1 MAHSVWST
9 LGTHDS
15 ARSGSASPSALV
27 VANVSSIDGPII
39 VPPSVHWSMLG
50 FHPLTSA
57 GTATTSLP
65 PGRAGSSGSNGE
77 PVGVVDVGAVPGPG
91 VGDASDRWP
100 CNVPLQPASAAAS
113 TTTTAAEPCQPRE
126 VPPDLHLCISHLPMR
141 SRRERSAA

>member
-65 PGRAGSSGSNGE
+65 PGRAGSSRFQWGTG
-77 PVGVVDVGAVPGPG
+77 GGGG
-91 VGDASDRWP
+91 VGGGARP
-100 CNVPLQPASAAAS
+100 PGGGGPPPPA
-113 TTTTAAEPCQPRE
+113 P
-126 VPPDLHLCISHLPMR
+126 
-141 SRRERSAA
+141 